1 MLRYGIIHFP
11 RYNVSHQK
19 YSSTSPL
26 SGVLGRTHL
35 NVINL
40 TVRESYADILILL
53 SAGLLVEVLQVAV
66 VFIASEDAVQRGAWG
81 LCIVI

>member
-1 MLRYGIIHFP
+1 MEG
-11 RYNVSHQK
+11 
-19 YSSTSPL
+19 
-26 SGVLGRTHL
+26 
-35 NVINL
+35 
-40 TVRESYADILILL
+40 YADILILL

>member
-53 SAGLLVEVLQVAV
+53 SAGLLVEVLQV
-66 VFIASEDAVQRGAWG
+66 VFITSEIAVERGAWG